1 MKVKMIVAAVAV
13 AGLTATAANAA
24 DNGKLQLQINQLKAQ
39 QTQLQQQVA
48 NLQGQGQTAGAV
60 HVGPVGGELI
70 ASNNYN
76 GRGLDLLKSIAKAG
90 SNAPLLTIGGTL
102 EADGQYNRNG
112 TVGSGSTSG
121 NPVENAYKGNSASA
135 FYLDTARIDVLANV
149 NDWVHGEMSYDLNST
164 ASDKLHTG
172 SLLIGNLNQLPVY
185 GQIGKFYPDAGLFGL
200 ATDDIYSDNLAK
212 HYFRPG
218 AQNGASVGF
227 YKAGLHTSLTAFKTS
242 TTQANINNPNQA
254 TSDWSAQADYTFNA
268 GQVNATVGAGYVS
281 NIVNTN
287 DDLTITGADKNTGRI
302 PMANISAKVGV
313 GPFDILATYAQSLK
327 AVNNRT
333 GIAGDTKLKAFD
345 VEGAYHFQ
353 MVKPMTVMLGYSRT
367 YGFDTANVTDTSN
380 TTNTGPKHDQ
390 WLLGVNSEVFK
401 NTTVGLEYARVSQ
414 YTNVIANSS
423 NTSTSHY
430 NVLTADMTVKF

>member
-1 MKVKMIVAAVAV
+1 MIVAAVAV

-70 ASNNYN
+70 SANEFN
-76 GRGLDLLKSIAKAG
+76 GRGLDLLKSLAKAG
-90 SNAPLLTIGGTL
+90 NNAPLLTIGGTL
-102 EADGQYNRNG
+102 EADVQYNRQG
-112 TVGSGSTSG
+112 TTGEDPAGLKYKTNASGGT
-121 NPVENAYKGNSASA
+121 NSSSA
-135 FYLDTARIDVLANV
+135 AYLDTARLDVLAHI
-149 NDWVHGEMSYDLNST
+149 NDWVNGEISYDLNGSG
-164 ASDKLHTG
+164 SNLHTG

-200 ATDDIYSDNLAK
+200 ASDDVYASSLVK
-212 HYFRPG
+212 YYFRPG
-218 AQNGASVGF
+218 AQNGVSVGF
-227 YKAGLHTSLTAFKTS
+227 YKAGLHTALTAFKTS
-242 TTQANINNPNQA
+242 TTVTPSNIANGNQA
-254 TSDWSAQADYTFNA
+254 TGNWAAQADYTFNA

-281 NIVNTN
+281 NIVATN
-287 DDLTITGADKNTGRI
+287 DNLAVTGSDSNDRL
-302 PMANISAKVGV
+302 PMANISGKVGI
-313 GPFDILATYAQSLK
+313 GPFDILATYAQTLK
-327 AVNNRT
+327 SVKHTDSTNS
-333 GIAGDTKLKAFD
+333 KLKAFD

-353 MVKPMTVMLGYSRT
+353 MIKPMTVMLGYSRT
-367 YGFDTANVTDTSN
+367 YNFDKLSAIDFGTAADGSAA
-380 TTNTGPKHDQ
+380 GAAGLGKKDQ

-414 YTNVIANSS
+414 FNNTTNSDV
-423 NTSTSHY
+423 SHY

>member
-60 HVGPVGGELI
+60 HVGAVGGELI
-70 ASNNYN
+70 SENNYD
-76 GRGLDLLKSIAKAG
+76 GRALDLLKSLAKAG

-102 EADGQYNRNG
+102 EADAQMNRNG

-121 NPVENAYKGNSASA
+121 DPAGLNYVQNGGSQSA
-135 FYLDTARIDVLANV
+135 FYLDTARIDILAHV
-149 NDWVHGEMSYDLNST
+149 NDWVNGEISYDLNGDSG
-164 ASDKLHTG
+164 LHTG
-172 SLLIGNLNQLPVY
+172 SLLVGNLNQLPVY
-185 GQIGKFYPDAGLFGL
+185 GQIGKFYPDAGLFEL
-200 ATDDIYSDNLAK
+200 ASDDVYSSNLVK
-212 HYFRPG
+212 RYFRPD

-242 TTQANINNPNQA
+242 DPQNNVTNYNQA

-281 NIVNTN
+281 NIVAAN
-287 DDLTITGADKNTGRI
+287 DNFTGAGAGVNADDRL
-302 PMANISAKVGV
+302 PMANLSAKVGF
-313 GPFDILATYAQSLK
+313 GPFEVLATYAQTLK
-327 AVNNRT
+327 GMANTT
-333 GIAGDTKLKAFD
+333 GGTTKLKAFD
-345 VEGAYHFQ
+345 LEGAYHFQ
-353 MVKPMTVMLGYSRT
+353 AVKPMTVMLGYSRT
-367 YGFDTANVTDTSN
+367 YGFDKVGVVDAGSIDANGQVIGGN
-380 TTNTGPKHDQ
+380 KKDQ

-401 NTTVGLEYARVSQ
+401 NTTVGLEYARVGQLDSTGTD
-414 YTNVIANSS
+414 TNR
-423 NTSTSHY
+423 Y